1 MESSIGD
8 IEVKLPV
15 LEEFCVSLLCA
26 AGVPKKDAELF
37 VDSLIFSEL
46 RGVKSH
52 GVARLPVYVKRIT
65 LGLMN
70 PKTDIREVSSRGA
83 VVLADASNGIAP
95 VVGCWAMDRCVELAR
110 KYGVGVVGVRNSN
123 HLGSLAYYVIRAT
136 KAGMIGFAISNTA
149 PAMAPWGGKVP
160 LFGTNPIAIGV
171 PAKSEPPIVLDM
183 ATSVVA
189 RGRIRIAA
197 SRGEKIP
204 LGWAIDENGL
214 PTDDP
219 VKALK
224 GTLLPIGGPKGYGL
238 ALIID
243 LLSGLLTGSAFLDG
257 VGAND
262 DFSKAMRVGH
272 LFMALDPT
280 VFIPGDFE
288 ALVDDYIRRVKSS
301 PSREGERIYM
311 PGEIE
316 FLKAAES
323 EGKDILLTSGIV
335 KELKVLCE
343 RLGVSEYFKRF
354 LSEAKKKEPQSSL
367 EQED

>member
-1 MESSIGD
+1 MECLMSNV
-8 IEVKLPV
+8 EVKMDSLRS
-15 LEEFCVSLLCA
+15 FCSSLLSLV
-26 AGVPKKDAELF
+26 GVPQKDAELF

-52 GVARLPVYVKRIT
+52 GIARLPVYIKRIN

-83 VVLADASNGIAP
+83 VILADAGNGIAP
-95 VVGCWAMDRCVELAR
+95 VVGCWAIDRCIELAG

-136 KAGMIGFAISNTA
+136 KAGMIGLAISNTA
-149 PAMAPWGGKVP
+149 PAMAPWGGKTP
-160 LFGTNPIAIGV
+160 LFGTNPIAIGI
-171 PAKSEPPIVLDM
+171 PAKNKLPIVLDM

-189 RGRIRIAA
+189 RGRIRLAA
-197 SRGEKIP
+197 LKGEKIP

-243 LLSGLLTGSAFLDG
+243 LLSGLLTGSAFLED

-262 DFSKAMRVGH
+262 DFSKVMRIGH
-272 LFMALDPT
+272 LFMVLDPS
-280 VFIPGDFE
+280 VFVPGDFE
-288 ALVDDYIRRVKSS
+288 TLVDDYIRKVKSS
-301 PSREGERIYM
+301 PTKEGERIYM

-323 EGKDILLTSGIV
+323 EGKDVLLTSEV
-335 KELKVLCE
+335 LKEFKDVCE
-343 RLGVSEYFKRF
+343 RIGASELFNRF
-354 LSEAKKKEPQSSL
+354 LSEARKKEL
-367 EQED
+367 

>member
-1 MESSIGD
+1 MEGPIGD
-8 IEVKLPV
+8 IEVKVDV
-15 LEEFCVSLLCA
+15 LRKFCSSLLSLV
-26 AGVPKKDAELF
+26 GVPQGEAEIF
-37 VDSLIFSEL
+37 TDSLIFSEL

-52 GVARLPVYVKRIT
+52 GIARLPVYIKRIS

-70 PKTDIREVSSRGA
+70 PKTDIKEISSRGA
-83 VVLADASNGIAP
+83 VILADAGNGIAP

-171 PAKSEPPIVLDM
+171 PAKNELPIVLDM

-243 LLSGLLTGSAFLDG
+243 LLSGLLTGSAYLDS

-262 DFSKAMRVGH
+262 DFSKTMRIGH

-280 VFIPGDFE
+280 VFVPGDFE
-288 ALVDDYIRRVKSS
+288 ALVDDYIRKVKSS
-301 PSREGERIYM
+301 PSREGEKIYM

-316 FLKAAES
+316 FLKAVES

-335 KELKVLCE
+335 KEFKGICE
-343 RLGVSEYFKRF
+343 KLGVSEYFKKL
-354 LSEAKKKEPQSSL
+354 LSESKKREPQSSL